1 MCLIDISG
9 TWFANT
15 LINRQV
21 ERATIIVPI
30 ALIFLK
36 CNIFMFLGCSVF
48 KQYFSVRGEK
58 DNFSANLF

>member
-15 LINRQV
+15 LINGQV
-21 ERATIIVPI
+21 ERATINVPVALMSKCNI
-30 ALIFLK
+30 LIFL
-36 CNIFMFLGCSVF
+36 GCIVF